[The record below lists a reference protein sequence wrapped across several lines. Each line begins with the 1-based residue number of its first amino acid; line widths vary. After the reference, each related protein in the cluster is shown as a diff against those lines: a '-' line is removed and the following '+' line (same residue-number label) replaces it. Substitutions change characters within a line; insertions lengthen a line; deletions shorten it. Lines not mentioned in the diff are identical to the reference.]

1 MTLLR
6 RFLASLLLY
15 PIRDMASKTITAATT
30 HYLQFDIQWS
40 SLALLYYDYTLTFP
54 MEVKYIWGQSFRLST
69 ILYIFC
75 RYALLANVLYLLA
88 IANKLQHGLRS
99 LFPSQSCTASYRI
112 ISALSILGRSAV
124 IITFTK
130 RAYAIF
136 SRNKYVLVYL
146 SLIGATAIGLDI
158 VSLLAPTVVRALLHL
173 ITNSGARSGRSLR
186 GLFEKSD
193 RFVPDLLLSIL
204 MVVFEASSAILT
216 IARCIQAFRVG
227 GVSRHRGSLMHMIFE
242 QGVLYFS
249 IISLFTTAAVILNVK
264 APAGFFQRLLNAYT
278 LPLSCLLTARFL
290 LHLRAYDEKTKTVL
304 SNPLKAPQN
313 GGTLGTF
320 RAAARG
326 VYSTVI
332 EPFGDDP
339 VHAARSQSNPIS
351 GGNTDTIGGSVDN
364 VAQGDIVTAQRKRN
378 IETSV

>member
-1 MTLLR
+1 
-6 RFLASLLLY
+6 
-15 PIRDMASKTITAATT
+15 MASKAITAATT

-88 IANKLQHGLRS
+88 IANKLQHGSHSPNGPMLSS
-99 LFPSQSCTASYRI
+99 LGTSTFSFI
-112 ISALSILGRSAV
+112 LALSERPRLAWISRTFRASAAWALRKTQRELGFLPYIAKLCSSLSASS
-124 IITFTK
+124 
-130 RAYAIF
+130 A
-136 SRNKYVLVYL
+136 
-146 SLIGATAIGLDI
+146 
-158 VSLLAPTVVRALLHL
+158 
-173 ITNSGARSGRSLR
+173 
-186 GLFEKSD
+186 
-193 RFVPDLLLSIL
+193 DLLLSIL
-204 MVVFEASSAILT
+204 MVVFEASSALLT

-304 SNPLKAPQN
+304 SNPFKAPQN

-326 VYSTVI
+326 VYSTVV

-339 VHAARSQSNPIS
+339 VHVARSQSDPIS
-351 GGNTDTIGGSVDN
+351 GHHTDTIGGSDDN
-364 VAQGDIVTAQRKRN
+364 ETRGDIATVRRKEN
-378 IETSV
+378 DDSA